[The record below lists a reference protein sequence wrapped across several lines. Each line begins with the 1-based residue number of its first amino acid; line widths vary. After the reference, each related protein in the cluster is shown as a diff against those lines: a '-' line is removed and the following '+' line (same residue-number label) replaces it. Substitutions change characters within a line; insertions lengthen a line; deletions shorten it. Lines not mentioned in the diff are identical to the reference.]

1 MNIFKKLFG
10 SQTTSKETKQE
21 ENKNFD
27 VLKYD
32 GVRALRMQQF
42 DYAAKCFV
50 LALELNADDLECRDY
65 LSQAYIS
72 LGDLEPAYEQLQ
84 KISEKQS
91 DNIAVLL
98 RMAEVAYMMENYST
112 MADVCEKA
120 LLLDDK
126 NVMAYYLYAKAYHGQ
141 GDLNNATSMLTKAI
155 ELRADFDVARLLRGN
170 VLLENKAI
178 EEAALD
184 ANYLYERIES
194 NEDVLLLKARVEKA
208 KANLNEA
215 EKIYSE
221 VIDFDPFS
229 IEAYKNAARYVK
241 ASVISLGRLRM
252 RRELT
257 KWRQRHPNPQKELS
271 RISKRKCNKWILT
284 RFFIIATPSNHPI
297 ILLLNSSSFY
307 SYPHH

>member
-1 MNIFKKLFG
+1 MTEYAPF
-10 SQTTSKETKQE
+10 
-21 ENKNFD
+21 
-27 VLKYD
+27 VC
-32 GVRALRMQQF
+32 RQF
-42 DYAAKCFV
+42 EYAAKCFV
-50 LALELNADDLECRDY
+50 HAIELNADDLECRDY

-72 LGDLEPAYEQLQ
+72 LGDLEHAYEQLQ

-184 ANYLYERIES
+184 ADYLYERIES

-208 KANLNEA
+208 KANLKEA

-229 IEAYKNAARYVK
+229 IEAYKERSEVRK
-241 ASVISLGRLRM
+241 SLGDIVGATEDEERANEM
-252 RRELT
+252 ET
-257 KWRQRHPNPQKELS
+257 
-271 RISKRKCNKWILT
+271 
-284 RFFIIATPSNHPI
+284 ATPQSSEGIEQNIKKKMQQMDPYKVFY
-297 ILLLNSSSFY
+297 NSYTF
-307 SYPHH
+307 

>member
-42 DYAAKCFV
+42 EYAAKCFV
-50 LALELNADDLECRDY
+50 HAIELNADDLECRDY

-72 LGDLEPAYEQLQ
+72 LSDLEHAYEQLQ

-141 GDLNNATSMLTKAI
+141 GDLNNAISMLTKAI

-184 ANYLYERIES
+184 ADYLYERIES

-208 KANLNEA
+208 KANLKEA

-229 IEAYKNAARYVK
+229 IEAYKERSEVRK
-241 ASVISLGRLRM
+241 SLGDIVGATEDEERANEM
-252 RRELT
+252 ET
-257 KWRQRHPNPQKELS
+257 EAPQSSEEIEQNIK
-271 RISKRKCNKWILT
+271 KKMQQMDPYKV
-284 RFFIIATPSNHPI
+284 FY
-297 ILLLNSSSFY
+297 NSYTF
-307 SYPHH
+307 